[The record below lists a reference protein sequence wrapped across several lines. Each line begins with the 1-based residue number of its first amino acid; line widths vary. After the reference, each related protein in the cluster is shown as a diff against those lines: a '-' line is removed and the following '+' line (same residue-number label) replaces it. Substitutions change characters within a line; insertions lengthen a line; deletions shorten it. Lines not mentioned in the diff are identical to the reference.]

1 MMADHGLCDL
11 IYTSGDCILCVFIL
25 GVTNMKTQG
34 LTFVDLIWCVVN
46 PDAVWYEWHERRKVG
61 TN

>member
-1 MMADHGLCDL
+1 MADHGLCDL

-34 LTFVDLIWCVVN
+34 LTFVDLI
-46 PDAVWYEWHERRKVG
+46 
-61 TN
+61 